1 MIRASACC
9 LLASLLFAACSRER
23 VAEAEVPALP
33 EKFSELTRRYSSPE
47 DSLKYRAACYL
58 LEGLPRQW
66 HYDVELFDRTGGKNM
81 VMDMDVID
89 ADYLAENIE
98 YAFMAWELPWC
109 RDLDFE
115 EFCRLILPYKM
126 ADEQPVRWRR
136 ELWEEFSWVVSE
148 AGTGSTPRD
157 ICRMVNAS
165 VDEWFTVNWDNPYQL
180 DINFF
185 QAKELKEAACYG
197 ASMMILYP
205 LRALGV
211 PAVFEGV
218 PRWVNRSGAHFWN
231 AVYDGGS
238 LCTFNGPDRDPGM
251 HKVQFVGVGRM
262 LFKMPKVWRRDYLKG
277 RVDVTGEYIPVC
289 DLTVDN
295 IPSRYGSVG
304 LASFDNRNWQTVA
317 DAPVSGR
324 KATFRNMARGVV
336 YLPVS
341 EAENGF
347 RRVLLPP
354 VLVETDGSF
363 RVLKP
368 SRFRREKVHLLA
380 KYPEDDSNL
389 IFPGERYEL
398 FYWDGAWKSLGERVA
413 EEAFLDYGGVPC
425 NALLWLRNLD
435 KGVQERI
442 FIYKDGRQIW
452 Y

>member
-98 YAFMAWELPWC
+98 YAFMAWALPWC

-262 LFKMPKVWRRDYLKG
+262 LFKMSKVWRRDYLEG

-324 KATFRNMARGVV
+324 KATFRNMARGGG
-336 YLPVS
+336 LSAGERGGKRIQKSSSSSCPCADRRIIPCF
-341 EAENGF
+341 EAEPFPQGKGASARQIP
-347 RRVLLPP
+347 RRRQQPNIPGRKVRALL
-354 VLVETDGSF
+354 LG
-363 RVLKP
+363 
-368 SRFRREKVHLLA
+368 RRLEI
-380 KYPEDDSNL
+380 PWRTGGRRG
-389 IFPGERYEL
+389 FPGLRRRPVQR
-398 FYWDGAWKSLGERVA
+398 ASLA
-413 EEAFLDYGGVPC
+413 P
-425 NALLWLRNLD
+425 
-435 KGVQERI
+435 QS
-442 FIYKDGRQIW
+442 
-452 Y
+452 